1 MPHPV
6 REEGPSF
13 VPPTGVSSEV
23 VGDIDR
29 IKRISQGA
37 KVWIEG
43 IQEVA
48 FKHAKELVQVHNRAL
63 VALSTIQCMEE
74 SWVDEHIYQE
84 EVIADIQNL
93 METPKQELIDGQVI
107 SEGDVYDFI

>member
-6 REEGPSF
+6 RKEGPSF
-13 VPPTGVSSEV
+13 FPPIGVSSEV

-29 IKRISQGA
+29 IKQIAQGA
-37 KVWIEG
+37 KFWIKG
-43 IQEVA
+43 IKEVA
-48 FKHAKELVQVHNRAL
+48 LKHAKELVQVQNRAL
-63 VALSTIQCMEE
+63 AILSRIQCMED

-93 METPKQELIDGQVI
+93 METPKRELING
-107 SEGDVYDFI
+107 

>member
-29 IKRISQGA
+29 IKWIAQGA

-43 IQEVA
+43 I
-48 FKHAKELVQVHNRAL
+48 
-63 VALSTIQCMEE
+63 
-74 SWVDEHIYQE
+74 
-84 EVIADIQNL
+84 
-93 METPKQELIDGQVI
+93 
-107 SEGDVYDFI
+107 